1 MPQMLVLVG
10 LPGCGK
16 TAFARR
22 LASHAPSWERINQ
35 DEMGSRSLCEQHAAK
50 CLKEGK
56 NVVIDRC
63 NFDEDQRKIWV
74 KIAEDAFAPV
84 DALFFD
90 VDVKVCKERVK
101 ARNGHPTGVEG
112 KFGAEVVARFDRLLT
127 RPTIYEGFRYIHN
140 IAAHLPAPKKGM
152 TEDEV
157 FCVGTISSIMLMF
170 PPSKGQ
176 APCDAPPPP
185 PPAPAP
191 CPPVQVCQPC
201 PPPPCQPCPPAPCH
215 KDEVKVTVKVEEK
228 QQCTA
233 VKEEVKVTVKVEEEA
248 KKESKAVDFCAAD
261 FAGTP
266 PVGTITKP
274 NEGYGTYKET
284 KAMWEDENHTQ
295 HFNHSLY
302 NEQADREL
310 AAGREA
316 DRRTRHV
323 QHSDHMVNPSAGL
336 ARAFDH
342 LSLDRDQEGHEVD
355 CDGKRRHFHDR
366 SHYYHQHEHQ
376 ENAKAG
382 TARTYEHK
390 HMNSFRHVHADK
402 PDKARTEAFEHR
414 SFNYAYKGGAGFDP
428 EQVMMSSSKN
438 KLKFEDD
445 IKASFHNLPAND
457 HFSFAQNVKWE
468 TEFPTK
474 PNWSVFGGK

>member
-22 LASHAPSWERINQ
+22 LACHHPNWERINQ
-35 DEMGSRSLCEQHAAK
+35 DEAGSRSLCEQHAAQ
-50 CLKEGK
+50 CLRDGK

-74 KIAEDAFAPV
+74 KIAEEAFAPV

-140 IAAHLPAPKKGM
+140 IAAHLPPPKKGM
-152 TEDEV
+152 CEDEV
-157 FCVGTISSIMLMF
+157 FCQGTITSIMLMF
-170 PPSKGQ
+170 PPSK
-176 APCDAPPPP
+176 APEPCKPPPCTA
-185 PPAPAP
+185 PAPAP
-191 CPPVQVCQPC
+191 PVCKEEIKV
-201 PPPPCQPCPPAPCH
+201 
-215 KDEVKVTVKVEEK
+215 EVKVDDCHKKCAE
-228 QQCTA
+228 
-233 VKEEVKVTVKVEEEA
+233 VKEEVKVEVKVEEEVK
-248 KKESKAVDFCAAD
+248 KKECKQVVDFCAAE
-261 FAGTP
+261 FAGKP
-266 PVGTITKP
+266 PVGTIVKP

-342 LSLDRDQEGHEVD
+342 LSLDRDQQGHEVA
-355 CDGKRRHFHDR
+355 CDGQRRHFHDR

-390 HMNSFRHVHADK
+390 HMNSFRHVHADN

-438 KLKFEDD
+438 KLKFEDE
-445 IKASFHNLPAND
+445 IKASFHNLPVND

>member
-16 TAFARR
+16 TAFSSRMVAHI
-22 LASHAPSWERINQ
+22 AGWERITQ
-35 DEMGSRSLCEQHAAK
+35 DETGSRSLCEQHAAT

-56 NVVIDRC
+56 SVVIDRC

-101 ARNGHPTGVEG
+101 VRCGHPTGVEG

-127 RPTIYEGFRYIHN
+127 RPTIYEGLRYIHN
-140 IAAHLPAPKKGM
+140 IATHLPPPKKGM
-152 TEDEV
+152 CEDEV
-157 FCVGTISSIMLMF
+157 FCHGTIANIMQMF
-170 PPSKGQ
+170 PPSK
-176 APCDAPPPP
+176 APEPCVPCP

-191 CPPVQVCQPC
+191 CPP
-201 PPPPCQPCPPAPCH
+201 PAPHPCV
-215 KDEVKVTVKVEEK
+215 KEEIKVTVKVEEPK
-228 QQCTA
+228 KCCEE
-233 VKEEVKVTVKVEEEA
+233 VKEEIKVTVKVEEEEK
-248 KKESKAVDFCAAD
+248 KKECHAVVDFCAPD
-261 FAGTP
+261 FAGKP

-376 ENAKAG
+376 ENVPAG

-438 KLKFEDD
+438 KLKFEDEV
-445 IKASFHNLPAND
+445 KASFHNLPAND

>member
-16 TAFARR
+16 TAFAKR
-22 LASHAPSWERINQ
+22 LAAHVPSWERINQ

-56 NVVIDRC
+56 NVVVDRC

-74 KIAEDAFAPV
+74 KIAEEAFVPV

-90 VDVKVCKERVK
+90 VDVKACKERVK
-101 ARNGHPTGVEG
+101 ARSGHATGVEG

-152 TEDEV
+152 CEDEV
-157 FCVGTISSIMLMF
+157 FCHGTISSIMLMF
-170 PPSKGQ
+170 PPSKGPD
-176 APCDAPPPP
+176 PCKDACPPPPPP
-185 PPAPAP
+185 PPAPK
-191 CPPVQVCQPC
+191 VCEE
-201 PPPPCQPCPPAPCH
+201 A
-215 KDEVKVTVKVEEK
+215 KVTVKVCEAK
-228 QQCTA
+228 PVCTE
-233 VKEEVKVTVKVEEEA
+233 VKEEVKVTVKVEEETKKAEA
-248 KKESKAVDFCAAD
+248 KAVVDFCAAD
-261 FAGTP
+261 FAGKP
-266 PVGTITKP
+266 PVGTMTKP

-316 DRRTRHV
+316 DRRTRHI

-342 LSLDRDQEGHEVD
+342 LSLDRDQTGHEVD
-355 CDGKRRHFHDR
+355 CDGKRKHFHDR

-438 KLKFEDD
+438 KLKFEDE
-445 IKASFHNLPAND
+445 IKASFHNLPVND

>member
-22 LASHAPSWERINQ
+22 MVAHLPTWERINQ

-50 CLKEGK
+50 CLKDGK

-140 IAAHLPAPKKGM
+140 IAAHLPPPKKGM
-152 TEDEV
+152 CEDEV
-157 FCVGTISSIMLMF
+157 FCHGTIDSIMLMF
-170 PPSKGQ
+170 PPSK
-176 APCDAPPPP
+176 APEPCKVEPPK
-185 PPAPAP
+185 
-191 CPPVQVCQPC
+191 CE
-201 PPPPCQPCPPAPCH
+201 
-215 KDEVKVTVKVEEK
+215 EVKVAIKVEEPPK
-228 QQCTA
+228 CE
-233 VKEEVKVTVKVEEEA
+233 VKEEVKVTVKVEEEKK
-248 KKESKAVDFCAAD
+248 KKEEKTVDFCAAD
-261 FAGTP
+261 FAGKP

-310 AAGREA
+310 GTGREA

-323 QHSDHMVNPSAGL
+323 QHSDHMVNPTAGV

-342 LSLDRDQEGHEVD
+342 LSLDRDQEGHEVE

-390 HMNSFRHVHADK
+390 HMNNFRHVHADK

-438 KLKFEDD
+438 KLKFEDE
-445 IKASFHNLPAND
+445 IKASFHNLPVND

>member
-22 LASHAPSWERINQ
+22 MAAHIAGWERINQ

-50 CLKEGK
+50 CLAEGK
-56 NVVIDRC
+56 NVVVDRC

-101 ARNGHPTGVEG
+101 ARSGHPTGVEG

-140 IAAHLPAPKKGM
+140 VAAHLPPPKKNM
-152 TEDEV
+152 CEEEV
-157 FCVGTISSIMLMF
+157 FCHGTIDSIMLMF
-170 PPSKGQ
+170 PPSK
-176 APCDAPPPP
+176 APEPCVPPPP
-185 PPAPAP
+185 PPKP
-191 CPPVQVCQPC
+191 CE
-201 PPPPCQPCPPAPCH
+201 
-215 KDEVKVTVKVEEK
+215 EVKVAVKVEEPK
-228 QQCTA
+228 KCEE
-233 VKEEVKVTVKVEEEA
+233 VKEEVKVTVKVEEE
-248 KKESKAVDFCAAD
+248 KKAKAVDFCAAE
-261 FAGTP
+261 FAGEP
-266 PVGTITKP
+266 PVGTLTKP

-316 DRRTRHV
+316 DRRTRHI
-323 QHSDHMVNPSAGL
+323 QHSDHMVNPNAGL

-342 LSLDRDQEGHEVD
+342 LSLDRDQEGHEID
-355 CDGKRRHFHDR
+355 CHGKRRHFHDR

-438 KLKFEDD
+438 KLKFEDE
-445 IKASFHNLPAND
+445 IKASFHNLPVND

-468 TEFPTK
+468 SEFPTR

>member
-16 TAFARR
+16 TAFAKR
-22 LASHAPSWERINQ
+22 LAGMVHTWERINQ

-50 CLKEGK
+50 SLKDGK

-74 KIAEDAFAPV
+74 KIAEEAFAPV

-101 ARNGHPTGVEG
+101 ARSAHPTGVEG

-140 IAAHLPAPKKGM
+140 VAAHLPAPKKGM

-157 FCVGTISSIMLMF
+157 FSAGTIASIMAMF
-170 PPSKGQ
+170 PASK
-176 APCDAPPPP
+176 APDACK

-191 CPPVQVCQPC
+191 
-201 PPPPCQPCPPAPCH
+201 APC
-215 KDEVKVTVKVEEK
+215 KAEEVKVAVKVEEK
-228 QQCTA
+228 CA
-233 VKEEVKVTVKVEEEA
+233 PCEVKVCCPSEAKVVCCAGEKKCCHEVKEEVKVTVKVEEEV
-248 KKESKAVDFCAAD
+248 KKKAAVDFCAVD
-261 FAGTP
+261 FAGKP
-266 PVGTITKP
+266 AVGTITKP

-323 QHSDHMVNPSAGL
+323 QHSDHMVNPTAGL

-438 KLKFEDD
+438 KLKFEDE
-445 IKASFHNLPAND
+445 IKASFHNLPVND

>member
-22 LASHAPSWERINQ
+22 MAAHIPGWERINQ

-50 CLKEGK
+50 SLKEGK

-101 ARNGHPTGVEG
+101 ARSSHPTGVEG

-152 TEDEV
+152 CEEEV
-157 FCVGTISSIMLMF
+157 FCHGTIDSIMLMF
-170 PPSKGQ
+170 PPSKK
-176 APCDAPPPP
+176 AEPCKGGEAK
-185 PPAPAP
+185 P
-191 CPPVQVCQPC
+191 CEE
-201 PPPPCQPCPPAPCH
+201 A
-215 KDEVKVTVKVEEK
+215 KVAVKVEEPK
-228 QQCTA
+228 CE
-233 VKEEVKVTVKVEEEA
+233 VKEEVKVEVKVEEET
-248 KKESKAVDFCAAD
+248 KKKAVDFCAAE
-261 FAGTP
+261 FAGEP
-266 PVGTITKP
+266 PVGTIVKP

-316 DRRTRHV
+316 DRRTRHI

-355 CDGKRRHFHDR
+355 CHGKRRHFHDR

-438 KLKFEDD
+438 KLKFEDE
-445 IKASFHNLPAND
+445 IKASFHNLPVND

-468 TEFPTK
+468 SEFPTR

>member
-16 TAFARR
+16 SAFAKR
-22 LASHAPSWERINQ
+22 LAIHGKHWEHINQ
-35 DEMGSRSLCEQHAAK
+35 DETGSRSLCEQHAAK
-50 CLKEGK
+50 MLKEGK

-140 IAAHLPAPKKGM
+140 IASHLPPPKKGM
-152 TEDEV
+152 AEEEV
-157 FCVGTISSIMLMF
+157 FCTATISSIMVLF
-170 PPSKGQ
+170 PPSKGPE
-176 APCDAPPPP
+176 ACKKEA
-185 PPAPAP
+185 PPAPA
-191 CPPVQVCQPC
+191 
-201 PPPPCQPCPPAPCH
+201 
-215 KDEVKVTVKVEEK
+215 KDEVKVTVKVDEK
-228 QQCTA
+228 ESKCHQ
-233 VKEEVKVTVKVEEEA
+233 VKEEVKVTVKVEEEVKKK
-248 KKESKAVDFCAAD
+248 KKEAECKAVADFCAAD
-261 FAGTP
+261 FAGKP

-302 NEQADREL
+302 NEQADREIGT
-310 AAGREA
+310 GREA
-316 DRRTRHV
+316 DRRTRHI
-323 QHSDHMVNPSAGL
+323 QHSDHMVNPNAGL

-438 KLKFEDD
+438 KLKFEDQ
-445 IKASFHNLPAND
+445 IKASFHNLPVND
-457 HFSFAQNVKWE
+457 HFSFAQNVQWE

>member
-16 TAFARR
+16 TAFAKR
-22 LASHAPSWERINQ
+22 LAGMVHTWERINQ

-50 CLKEGK
+50 SLKDGK

-74 KIAEDAFAPV
+74 KIAEEAFAPV

-101 ARNGHPTGVEG
+101 ARSAHPTGVEG

-140 IAAHLPAPKKGM
+140 VAAHLPAPKKGM

-157 FCVGTISSIMLMF
+157 FSHGTIASIMAMF
-170 PPSKGQ
+170 PASK
-176 APCDAPPPP
+176 APDACKPP
-185 PPAPAP
+185 PPAPCKAE
-191 CPPVQVCQPC
+191 
-201 PPPPCQPCPPAPCH
+201 
-215 KDEVKVTVKVEEK
+215 EVKVAVKVEEK
-228 QQCTA
+228 CPPCEVKVCCPTEA
-233 VKEEVKVTVKVEEEA
+233 KVVCCAGEKKCCHEVKEEVKVTVKVEEEV
-248 KKESKAVDFCAAD
+248 KKKAAVDFCAVD
-261 FAGTP
+261 FAGKP

-316 DRRTRHV
+316 DRRTRH
-323 QHSDHMVNPSAGL
+323 
-336 ARAFDH
+336 
-342 LSLDRDQEGHEVD
+342 
-355 CDGKRRHFHDR
+355 
-366 SHYYHQHEHQ
+366 
-376 ENAKAG
+376 
-382 TARTYEHK
+382 
-390 HMNSFRHVHADK
+390 
-402 PDKARTEAFEHR
+402 
-414 SFNYAYKGGAGFDP
+414 
-428 EQVMMSSSKN
+428 
-438 KLKFEDD
+438 
-445 IKASFHNLPAND
+445 
-457 HFSFAQNVKWE
+457 
-468 TEFPTK
+468 
-474 PNWSVFGGK
+474 